1 MTDVLTVSLKERS
14 YPIFFN
20 VPLTDCANVL
30 LPRVSNGKAFVVTDS
45 NVDGLYGETVVRAFR
60 GKGVSVFKIVVPAG
74 EKSKSFACLES
85 VVGALLANGCD
96 RKSFIVALGGGVV
109 GDLAGFAA
117 SVVLRGIDF
126 VQIPT
131 TLLACSDSSVGGKTA
146 IDVAAGKNLVGS
158 FYQPRAVLIDTA
170 ALSTLPERELRAG
183 YAEVIKYGLIADADF
198 WRELEQEGE
207 RVLDPRSEACRRAV
221 FTSCRIKADVVSGD
235 EKETS
240 GARALLNFGHTFGHA
255 LESVHAYDGSMLHGE
270 GVALG
275 MLLAAKLSESALG
288 LDPSVCGRMRALY
301 EKTGLSAVLPRDYDA
316 QDLTRRMFS
325 DKKTLNGKLNL
336 VLLKDIGRAVVVKD
350 VSPAAVTAAWQGAL
364 RERKEK

>member
-1 MTDVLTVSLKERS
+1 MSDVLTVSLKERS

-20 VPLTDCANVL
+20 RPLADCADVL
-30 LPRVSNGKAFVVTDS
+30 LDCLPDGKAFVVTDS
-45 NVDGLYGETVVRAFR
+45 NVDGLYGETVARAFQA
-60 GKGVSVFKIVVPAG
+60 KGAGVHKIVVPAG
-74 EKSKSFACLES
+74 EKSKSFACLER
-85 VVGALLANGCD
+85 VVGKLLANGCD

-117 SVVLRGIDF
+117 SIVLRGIDF

-158 FYQPRAVLIDTA
+158 FYQPRAVFIDTA
-170 ALSTLPERELRAG
+170 VLSTLPERELRAG
-183 YAEVIKYGLIADADF
+183 YAEVVKYGLIADADF
-198 WRELEQEGE
+198 WRALEEDGL
-207 RVLDPRSEACRRAV
+207 RVLDPHDEACRRAI
-221 FTSCRIKADVVSGD
+221 FTSCRIKADVVSKD

-275 MLLAAKLSESALG
+275 MLLAAKLSESELG
-288 LDPSVCGRMRALY
+288 LNPDVYARMRALY
-301 EKTGLSAVLPRDYDA
+301 AKTGLPAVLPRDYDA
-316 QDLTRRMFS
+316 RDLTHRMFS

-336 VLLKDIGRAVVVKD
+336 VLLKDIGRAAVVKD
-350 VSPAAVTAAWQGAL
+350 VSPDKAFAAWQDAL